1 MDFESLI
8 AFPYLKN
15 DGSQLYSNSWYFRW
29 KCYIIW
35 WEKLKTT

>member
-15 DGSQLYSNSWYFRW
+15 DGSQLTLIRGILDENATSYDERS
-29 KCYIIW
+29 
-35 WEKLKTT
+35 